1 MDVLVFLCVEMT
13 LHALSL
19 TLYILANTR
28 LVLIQV
34 GRLLSKDILL
44 IVFMI
49 FSQEY
54 TYMS

>member
-44 IVFMI
+44 KVFMI